1 MVTAQEYAAG
11 FAAYGSRQRGSLMSA
26 KHEGR
31 SFRALKEA
39 VGLVAVVASR
49 VLQIGWKHATGSQPP
64 AGPDDRQV
72 SLGKSVIWTLLLG
85 AVATTARMIAIRY
98 ASHLLPSSQRQS
110 MEGSADGGQTG
121 GPSDLPISI

>member
-1 MVTAQEYAAG
+1 
-11 FAAYGSRQRGSLMSA
+11 MSA

-31 SFRALKEA
+31 TGRALKEA
-39 VGLVAVVASR
+39 VGLVAVVASRR

-98 ASHLLPSSQRQS
+98 SSHLLPSSQRQR

-121 GPSDLPISI
+121 GPGDLPLSL

>member
-1 MVTAQEYAAG
+1 MT
-11 FAAYGSRQRGSLMSA
+11 A

-31 SFRALKEA
+31 SFRTLKEA
-39 VGLVAVVASR
+39 VGLVAVVSSRR

-64 AGPDDRQV
+64 AGPDDQQV

-85 AVATTARMIAIRY
+85 AVATTVRMIAIRY

-110 MEGSADGGQTG
+110 MEGTADGGQTE
-121 GPSDLPISI
+121 GPGDLPVSI